1 MTGGL
6 VSGASGLSNA
16 LRGSATTAALTEE
29 ELLAASR
36 SSGTAAGPAGARG
49 AAAGATGTSRGRGG
63 RGTGAGGRG
72 DRGRKKKRKPGV
84 DNFWDNDDW
93 LDEDEASPPVL
104 H

>member
-6 VSGASGLSNA
+6 VGGASGLSNA
-16 LRGSATTAALTEE
+16 LRGSAVTAAMTEE
-29 ELLAASR
+29 EMLAGSR
-36 SSGTAAGPAGARG
+36 SGASGAGAAGRG
-49 AAAGATGTSRGRGG
+49 VAAGSSGTSRGSGG

-72 DRGRKKKRKPGV
+72 ERGRKKKRPAGV
-84 DNFWDNDDW
+84 DFFEDNEDW